1 MLGQTILV
9 LSAVLSNRRVLSAV
23 LSKISAMTMRDT
35 RKITES
41 LAHSA
46 TVPNGKAQT
55 ILWDGA
61 VTWSRSALSCGGAKT
76 WVFVYRAPGGGRKVP
91 SQTFKLGSWP
101 KVTVEAARKAARAQA
116 GAVANGRD
124 PAAERREERRAEKA
138 TLRLALADYERSL
151 EQRRIVNVR
160 TTMSALRRGLAALMK
175 NDVRTLTRGHY
186 VAAIAAIERGGRLGA
201 AEDLRKHSRTFAEW
215 CVARGLADF
224 NPLAG
229 LRRPRLS
236 RAERL
241 EAVEGGRALSDSEI
255 KSVWEAAGTLGT
267 FGSLVRLALL
277 TAMRRGE
284 LSGLRWDDV
293 KADRIVLDA
302 HHTKTGAAHEIPLT
316 GLMRDVLATQSR
328 TGSSLV
334 FPSSRTN
341 SRILG
346 WTKLVKKLVKVSG
359 VKLTMH
365 DTRRTCRTLMSRL
378 EVPED
383 VAELAIGHQR
393 ADLVARYNFDQAWR
407 RRVEAFER
415 VSTHVTQIISE
426 TAGKVAYL
434 ALRR

>member
-1 MLGQTILV
+1 MTTRTRRKLTETLTR
-9 LSAVLSNRRVLSAV
+9 SAV
-23 LSKISAMTMRDT
+23 
-35 RKITES
+35 
-41 LAHSA
+41 
-46 TVPNGKAQT
+46 VPVGKKQV
-55 ILWDGA
+55 ILWDASVVGFGLRCYATGA
-61 VTWSRSALSCGGAKT
+61 RTWI
-76 WVFVYRAPGGGRKVP
+76 FVYRAPGGGRKAT
-91 SQTFKLGSWP
+91 SQILTLGSWP
-101 KVTVEAARKAARAQA
+101 TVSVEAARKAARGHA

-138 TLRLALADYERSL
+138 TLRLALDDYDRSL

-160 TTMSALRRGLAALMK
+160 TTMSTLRRGLAVLMK

-186 VAAIAAIERGGRLGA
+186 VAAIAVIERGGRLGA

-215 CVARGLADF
+215 AVARGLADY

-229 LRRPRLS
+229 LRRPRLT

-241 EAVEGGRALSDSEI
+241 EVTERGRALSDSELRD
-255 KSVWEAAGTLGT
+255 VWQTAENLGS
-267 FGSLVRLALL
+267 FGGLMQLALL
-277 TAMRRGE
+277 TGMRRGE
-284 LSGLRWDDV
+284 LSGLRWDDI
-293 KADRIVLDA
+293 KTDRIVLDA
-302 HHTKTGAAHEIPLT
+302 RHTKTGVDHQIPLS
-316 GLMRDVLATQSR
+316 GLMRQVLANQLR
-328 TGSSLV
+328 AGSALV
-334 FPSSRTN
+334 FPSTRTN
-341 SRILG
+341 TRILG

-415 VSTHVTQIISE
+415 VSTHVTEIISE